1 MSNPRIEVD
10 VVANVAGV
18 ASGVTA
24 ATSQLDKLGKAAQA
38 TAPKFE
44 QLSKSTSRYNAIGID
59 FARVVQDAP
68 FGIIGV
74 GNNIQQLAQSFSSLG
89 NAGDSTTSKLKLAF
103 GQIFSSGNL
112 LVLAVS
118 AITTLWTLYE
128 KGAFKSAD
136 ATKSLRDQLEKYR
149 ETLNGVTKANLEGQ
163 ISAQKELSNLKL
175 LQIQAENTSLSQE
188 KRNKAVDELQKQYP
202 EYLKG
207 LTDEQIKT
215 GLVGEAYNKL
225 TNDILALSKAKA
237 LSAEFD
243 KQASDLLT
251 LRVQEEQRA
260 NEILQLR
267 EKLQVAINNKV
278 DAGARVA
285 GQFTAENSNAMII
298 QMNIDKLI
306 KEQLKSADERNKII
320 KDQLFI
326 ESQIV
331 EQSSKG
337 ANFVKDTGKAIDANK
352 EKLIQY
358 SQGWDDF
365 NLGQETARELQD
377 KLTFGLKDYEK
388 AILSTFQSTQN
399 YPVVP
404 DLTGDN
410 AWDQYAFS
418 VYRFEQ
424 AAAEAGNEVRKSA
437 NDALEFGKKISSIE
451 GKEVKIKVT
460 TEGLEDDEETGKG
473 LVQSLNDRIAALN
486 KLKEVTSDPA
496 SVQKY
501 SAEIKLLQ
509 EELNNLTAIPDG
521 LKVKLDDLS
530 FAFQGLGSVIG
541 KAFKNPQLGNF
552 LGQFTQFVAKIIV
565 GAFAV
570 SKANAIAGA
579 TQSSL
584 FTGPAAIFTLP
595 AFIATSVGLVASAFA
610 GLKGGGGGG
619 GGARGGGGGGSSQTG
634 TSFTGG
640 GQGGMF
646 EQNRDLNG
654 ELVVRGQDL
663 VYVFNQASNRI
674 NKG

>member
-44 QLSKSTSRYNAIGID
+44 QLSKSTSRYNGIGID
-59 FARVVQDAP
+59 FARVIQDAP

-89 NAGDSTTSKLKLAF
+89 NAGDSTQSRIKLAF
-103 GQIFSSGNL
+103 KQIFSSGNL

-118 AITTLWTLYE
+118 AVTTVLTLYE

-136 ATKSLRDQLEKYR
+136 ATEDLNKKLDDYR
-149 ETLNGVTKANLEGQ
+149 EKLQGIAKANLEG
-163 ISAQKELSNLKL
+163 IKNAQSEIANFKL
-175 LQIQAENTSLSQE
+175 LQAQAENTNISYE
-188 KRNKAVDELQKQYP
+188 KRIEAVEQLKKQYP
-202 EYLKG
+202 EYLKN
-207 LTDEQIKT
+207 LTNEQILT
-215 GLVGEAYNKL
+215 GNVGVAYDNL
-225 TNDILALSKAKA
+225 TASIIATAKAKA
-237 LSAEFD
+237 FQSQIGENALNQATLAAQSEENLVKIKELQIQRAEVLAASEKQSAKD
-243 KQASDLLT
+243 KQDFLTKASALQSNINALED
-251 LRVQEEQRA
+251 QNKKNKEESNRLDEQ
-260 NEILQLR
+260 
-267 EKLQVAINNKV
+267 NNKL
-278 DAGARVA
+278 A
-285 GQFTAENSNAMII
+285 GQINE
-298 QMNIDKLI
+298 KV
-306 KEQLKSADERNKII
+306 
-320 KDQLFI
+320 
-326 ESQIV
+326 SQ
-331 EQSSKG
+331 G
-337 ANFVKDTGKAIDANK
+337 ANFIKASGKEIDGNK
-352 EKLIQY
+352 EKLKQY

>member
-1 MSNPRIEVD
+1 MC
-10 VVANVAGV
+10 
-18 ASGVTA
+18 
-24 ATSQLDKLGKAAQA
+24 
-38 TAPKFE
+38 
-44 QLSKSTSRYNAIGID
+44 
-59 FARVVQDAP
+59 
-68 FGIIGV
+68 
-74 GNNIQQLAQSFSSLG
+74 SSDL